1 MLRHDAKLFKSGEKN
16 VDKTCIDDAKI
27 SNTEL
32 STPNQFELGWYGV
45 VPSMGILLI
54 TTGTTSLG
62 SPTDYRSPK
71 MGHFSSQDILLY
83 IGWVSRPICN
93 SV

>member
-32 STPNQFELGWYGV
+32 STPNQFELGWYGQGNV
-45 VPSMGILLI
+45 GHSHDQLRAEGQDAVFPSMGILLI

-62 SPTDYRSPK
+62 SPTHDRSPK
-71 MGHFSSQDILLY
+71 MGHF
-83 IGWVSRPICN
+83 
-93 SV
+93 